1 MTAPPDRPIPRPGI
15 LDIAAYVPGKSKAT
29 GGARLYKLSSN
40 ETPHGPGAAATEAF
54 RAAAAKLEI
63 YPDGSVRELRAAI
76 AEVHGLDAERIVCG
90 AGSDEILTLLAR
102 AYVGPGEE
110 AIYCE
115 HDFLIY
121 PIAIRACGAT
131 PVKARIKDRTANVD
145 NILALVNE
153 KTRIVFI
160 ANPNNPTGT
169 YLPFDEV
176 RRLHEGLPKRVILV
190 LDGAYAEY
198 VRRNDYES
206 GIELAAAHENVV
218 MTRTFSKIYGLAG
231 LRIGWSYGPAAVADV
246 LNRIREP
253 FSVSSAAMA
262 AGIAAVRDRAHF
274 DMSVRHNEV
283 WLPKVTAALQGLG
296 LEVTPSVANFVL
308 VHFPDAPGRTAADA
322 DAFLLSQGVILRRVT
337 DYGFPNALRM
347 TIGSEEANRATING
361 LAAFLGKAKAA

>member
-1 MTAPPDRPIPRPGI
+1 MTATIDRPVPRPGI

-29 GGARLYKLSSN
+29 GGTKVYKLSSN
-40 ETPHGPGAAATEAF
+40 ETPHGPSPVALEAY
-54 RAAAAKLEI
+54 REAAAKLEV
-63 YPDGSVRELRAAI
+63 YPDGAVRALRAGI

-121 PIAIRACGAT
+121 PIAVRSAGGT
-131 PVKARIKDRTANVD
+131 PVKAKIVNRTANVD

-153 KTRIVFI
+153 KTRAVFI

-169 YLPFDEV
+169 YLPYDEV
-176 RRLHEGLPKRVILV
+176 KRLQESLPKRVLLV

-206 GIELAAAHENVV
+206 GLEFASTHDNVV

-231 LRIGWSYGPAAVADV
+231 LRIGWSYGPPAVADV
-246 LNRIREP
+246 LNRIRMP
-253 FSVSSAAMA
+253 FSVNAPAMA

-283 WLPKVTAALQGLG
+283 WLAKVTAALQGLG

-308 VHFPDAPGRTAADA
+308 IHFPDAAGRTAADA
-322 DAFLLSQGVILRRVT
+322 DAFLSARGVILRRVT

-347 TIGSEEANRATING
+347 TIGSEEANRATLDG
-361 LAAFLGKAKAA
+361 LAHFLGKAKAA